1 MTCDGHGATSHGL
14 RGPET
19 PEAHSRLPTPDM
31 HMPHD
36 LGMRGRQTWHGKQGD
51 ATHEHATHAHAT
63 HDMPHHTCTPHAISF
78 TIQPAKHI
86 EAEKKTPWAGELKQT
101 RRANTT
107 CKQDVETVSRQQDMH
122 IQQATEIEQH
132 CKHVQI
138 ATCISSEQHM
148 HTAPQHTPAAQAQA
162 ERVARQARGLRA
174 SNTST
179 YATSEQ
185 HLYIHMMQ
193 IPRYPHQNTH
203 QPAM

>member
-1 MTCDGHGATSHGL
+1 MLA
-14 RGPET
+14 
-19 PEAHSRLPTPDM
+19 ADM

-107 CKQDVETVSRQQDMH
+107 CKQDVQTRRRDSLEAARH
-122 IQQATEIEQH
+122 A
-132 CKHVQI
+132 
-138 ATCISSEQHM
+138 
-148 HTAPQHTPAAQAQA
+148 HTAGHRDRAA
-162 ERVARQARGLRA
+162 L
-174 SNTST
+174 
-179 YATSEQ
+179 
-185 HLYIHMMQ
+185 
-193 IPRYPHQNTH
+193 
-203 QPAM
+203 